1 MIKYPFSGDFN
12 AMIKIHSIAFIGL
25 KLQISVVCQI
35 VRNYITASM
44 SIT

>member
-1 MIKYPFSGDFN
+1 ML
-12 AMIKIHSIAFIGL
+12 IKIHSIAFIGV
-25 KLQISVVCQI
+25 KLQISAVSQI